1 MPATIENDTLLK
13 AFNQTIQALLD
24 LATSISNNSNGCPDV
39 TVNVPASEPVIIVYN
54 TIKCSGCGS
63 GGSGSVGSG
72 SPVDSDPT
80 DGYIPGND
88 PVVDAA
94 KCKRVN
100 YVIDKY
106 LDFLGLW
113 GAVEGL
119 LAIGPAEALA
129 TYLLGSSSLV
139 FSSILV
145 AGALV
150 TLVWSVVTLFVGG
163 LVVFSYI
170 VAHAVDVRANRK
182 ELTCAMY
189 NAATPGDMRQAIIDF
204 MSNHLAGLPQSFVTY
219 HVDAIFSNNVL
230 NGVFNGWT
238 DAGVIAELSAY
249 TPPVGCDGCGSDDD
263 GYTWDFSINSNGGTK
278 SGQEAF
284 MASVNGIATSSYDGG
299 GHWWGN
305 YGPYTT
311 MKLHP
316 GKDLVIP
323 GGTIVKIWWENAEG
337 SAQGV
342 LEQYQVSQNYGYFPG
357 PNYGGSSPSEV
368 AINRDWATSEI
379 FLTPTLGALRITKIV
394 IVGVH

>member
-39 TVNVPASEPVIIVYN
+39 TVNVPASEPVINVYN
-54 TIKCSGCGS
+54 TIKCGGCGS

-150 TLVWSVVTLFVGG
+150 TLFWSVVTLFVGG

-170 VAHAVDVRANRK
+170 VAHAVDVRANRE

-238 DAGVIAELSAY
+238 DAGVNAELSAY
-249 TPPVGCDGCGSDDD
+249 TPPVGCDICNPGEVVQIVQTNGAGQQMIVIRSTDETHTTCHSVDIGGLYLISFRTNDPAYSPVKVTLNNLVGHSNWVGGNDFRAGNQAQYDIIETESFYSLQTALLSTCIEYWD
-263 GYTWDFSINSNGGTK
+263 GL
-278 SGQEAF
+278 SGQIVIISSTPF
-284 MASVNGIATSSYDGG
+284 TVDASV
-299 GHWWGN
+299 
-305 YGPYTT
+305 
-311 MKLHP
+311 
-316 GKDLVIP
+316 
-323 GGTIVKIWWENAEG
+323 
-337 SAQGV
+337 
-342 LEQYQVSQNYGYFPG
+342 
-357 PNYGGSSPSEV
+357 SEC
-368 AINRDWATSEI
+368 D
-379 FLTPTLGALRITKIV
+379 
-394 IVGVH
+394 

>member
-39 TVNVPASEPVIIVYN
+39 TVNVPASEPVINVYN
-54 TIKCSGCGS
+54 TIKCGGCGS

-150 TLVWSVVTLFVGG
+150 TLFWSVVTLFVGG

-170 VAHAVDVRANRK
+170 VAHAVDVRANRE
-182 ELTCAMY
+182 ELTGAMY

-238 DAGVIAELSAY
+238 DAGVNAELSAY
-249 TPPVGCDGCGSDDD
+249 TPPVGCDGCNPGEVVQIVQTNGAGQQMIVIRSTDETHTTCHSVDIGGLYLISFRTND
-263 GYTWDFSINSNGGTK
+263 PAYSPVKPPDSCMLNNIFSKTQVNPLPIVYT
-278 SGQEAF
+278 
-284 MASVNGIATSSYDGG
+284 
-299 GHWWGN
+299 
-305 YGPYTT
+305 
-311 MKLHP
+311 
-316 GKDLVIP
+316 
-323 GGTIVKIWWENAEG
+323 
-337 SAQGV
+337 GV
-342 LEQYQVSQNYGYFPG
+342 LSARF
-357 PNYGGSSPSEV
+357 
-368 AINRDWATSEI
+368 R
-379 FLTPTLGALRITKIV
+379 L
-394 IVGVH
+394 

>member
-1 MPATIENDTLLK
+1 MPATVDNNTLLK

-24 LATSISNNSNGCPDV
+24 LATSISSNSNGCPDV
-39 TVNVPASEPVIIVYN
+39 TVNVPASEPVINVYN
-54 TIKCSGCGS
+54 TVKCGGCGS

-80 DGYIPGND
+80 DGYTPGND
-88 PVVDAA
+88 PVIDAA

-129 TYLLGSSSLV
+129 AYLLGSGSLV

-145 AGALV
+145 AGALI
-150 TLVWSVVTLFVGG
+150 TLFWSVVTLFTGG
-163 LVVFSYI
+163 LVIFSYI
-170 VAHAVDVRANRK
+170 VAHAVDVRANRE

-249 TPPVGCDGCGSDDD
+249 TPPVGCDGCGSEFAHWIIMKYEQYAYGSFGTLDNGQVVEGGIESDSFEVVSWHSI
-263 GYTWDFSINSNGGTK
+263 WDNMRMLGITGNATGSVRMQLSLSGFTPRNDFNGNCIMYHDQYGDHQTISAENIQSFYDIMSDLTINSHP
-278 SGQEAF
+278 S
-284 MASVNGIATSSYDGG
+284 MGIQLVGSTDF
-299 GHWWGN
+299 
-305 YGPYTT
+305 T
-311 MKLHP
+311 MH
-316 GKDLVIP
+316 V
-323 GGTIVKIWWENAEG
+323 T
-337 SAQGV
+337 V
-342 LEQYQVSQNYGYFPG
+342 L
-357 PNYGGSSPSEV
+357 
-368 AINRDWATSEI
+368 
-379 FLTPTLGALRITKIV
+379 
-394 IVGVH
+394 

>member
-39 TVNVPASEPVIIVYN
+39 TVNVPASEPVINVYN
-54 TIKCSGCGS
+54 TIKCGGCGS

-119 LAIGPAEALA
+119 LAIGPAEAMGA
-129 TYLLGSSSLV
+129 YLLGTGSLV

-145 AGALV
+145 AGALI
-150 TLVWSVVTLFVGG
+150 TLFWAVVVLFAGG
-163 LVVFSYI
+163 MVTFAYI
-170 VAHAVDVRANRK
+170 VAHGVDVRANRE
-182 ELTCAMY
+182 ELTCVMY
-189 NAATPGDMRQAIIDF
+189 NASTPGDMRQAILDF
-204 MSNHLAGLPQSFVTY
+204 MSDHLSGLPQSFVTY

-230 NGVFNGWT
+230 NGIFNGWT
-238 DAGVIAELSAY
+238 DTGVIAELNAY
-249 TPPVGCDGCGSDDD
+249 TPPVSCNNCGNFPHWIIKKYENWSYGKFGTLDNGEVIEGGIMSSSFEVISWHSIWDDMRMLGITGNEGGDAAIRIKLELYGFTPRNDLNGNCIYVYWGDKSIGTYSVSNVQEFTNQMSDIRISANPSL
-263 GYTWDFSINSNGGTK
+263 GFQLISSTDFT
-278 SGQEAF
+278 AH
-284 MASVNGIATSSYDGG
+284 VT
-299 GHWWGN
+299 
-305 YGPYTT
+305 
-311 MKLHP
+311 
-316 GKDLVIP
+316 
-323 GGTIVKIWWENAEG
+323 
-337 SAQGV
+337 V
-342 LEQYQVSQNYGYFPG
+342 LEN
-357 PNYGGSSPSEV
+357 
-368 AINRDWATSEI
+368 
-379 FLTPTLGALRITKIV
+379 
-394 IVGVH
+394 

>member
-1 MPATIENDTLLK
+1 MPAVTNNDTILK
-13 AFNQTIQALLD
+13 AINQMVQALLD
-24 LATSISNNSNGCPDV
+24 LNIGGGGGGGDCPDV
-39 TVNVPASEPVIIVYN
+39 TVNVPAYEPVINVYN
-54 TIKCSGCGS
+54 TIKCGGCGS

-150 TLVWSVVTLFVGG
+150 TLFWSVVTLFVGG
-163 LVVFSYI
+163 LVMFSYI

-249 TPPVGCDGCGSDDD
+249 TPPVGCDGCGSDEGCDALI
-263 GYTWDFSINSNGGTK
+263 GPHS
-278 SGQEAF
+278 
-284 MASVNGIATSSYDGG
+284 ASAKQIFTNPDRWGIAVRTEDGAEFPEMKNLGCHFGFKDNRVTVSGFNSY
-299 GHWWGN
+299 
-305 YGPYTT
+305 
-311 MKLHP
+311 
-316 GKDLVIP
+316 
-323 GGTIVKIWWENAEG
+323 GTYFNV
-337 SAQGV
+337 
-342 LEQYQVSQNYGYFPG
+342 QYKV
-357 PNYGGSSPSEV
+357 YGGQIYDLYVADINNYVFDQMYSEFSV
-368 AINRDWATSEI
+368 YQS
-379 FLTPTLGALRITKIV
+379 LTPFTLSFEVDRTQASS
-394 IVGVH
+394 